1 MLYKKQLTKPSNQ
14 KLWNQAKLEAKKRF
28 KKFPSTYSNLWANR
42 WYKAHGGEW
51 LKSDTDN
58 RFADPKTPN
67 PDSDTNMRNRTPLE
81 PFETYVEDSDE
92 SDDTKKAEDSE
103 ITEKTGK
110 QEAHKWVREPWVDI
124 SRPVI
129 DESGN
134 VIGFHQVGS
143 NTKDINTAREG
154 YRTSYPKIMP
164 RSQAMRL
171 NAIEREELIRRNNNR
186 YNDSSRAHDSAYHDS
201 TPELGYEE

>member
-14 KLWNQAKLEAKKRF
+14 KLWNQAKSEAIKRF
-28 KKFPSTYSNLWANR
+28 KKFPSTYSTLWANR

-51 LKSDTDN
+51 LKSDTDT
-58 RFADPKTPN
+58 RFAESKTPN
-67 PDSDTNMRNRTPLE
+67 PYSDVNMQNRTPLE
-81 PFETYVEDSDE
+81 PFETYVDDSSQ
-92 SDDTKKAEDSE
+92 SDDTKKTEDSK
-103 ITEKTGK
+103 ITEKTGQK
-110 QEAHKWVREPWVDI
+110 ETHKWVREPWVDI

-129 DESGN
+129 DEAGN

-164 RSQAMRL
+164 RTQAMRL
-171 NAIEREELIRRNNNR
+171 NAIEREELIRRDNNR
-186 YNDSSRAHDSAYHDS
+186 YNSGPSAHDSAYHDS
-201 TPELGYEE
+201 TPELGYKE